1 MRKNPFNKM
10 GNKGRS
16 EFMDELNETLLSG
29 RIEMDV
35 TGKSAFGAMD
45 PDRVTKI
52 TKMMKDRGTKQA
64 DVDGVLDSFEQMRL
78 GWAHMFS
85 RLGYSM
91 KDADPKVLE
100 EFKGIIGDK
109 FKSYLGSTYEI
120 KR

>member
-1 MRKNPFNKM
+1 MCVKFLSCVP
-10 GNKGRS
+10 GN
-16 EFMDELNETLLSG
+16 
-29 RIEMDV
+29 V

-45 PDRVTKI
+45 PDRVAKI
-52 TKMMKDRGTKQA
+52 TKMMKDRGAKQA

-100 EFKGIIGDK
+100 EFKGIIGPWADK
-109 FKSYLGSTYEI
+109 LYAVLPIGVETSIPSQTSSLSLSLSSIEIFK
-120 KR
+120 